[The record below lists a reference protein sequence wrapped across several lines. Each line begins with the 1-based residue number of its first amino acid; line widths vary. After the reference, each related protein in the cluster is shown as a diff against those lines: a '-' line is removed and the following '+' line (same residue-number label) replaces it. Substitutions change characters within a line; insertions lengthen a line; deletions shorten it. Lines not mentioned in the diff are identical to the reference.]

1 MGSVFTRKPDYLEDR
16 SPGLKSINSVPK
28 NFLHFSPNCGN
39 FSKAFKSYLEL
50 LAMFLNP
57 ILPKPGFSIIQTY
70 HYLLRC
76 WMQEKKSCTSSQ
88 LLSYLDDQHLT
99 LLIMVFR
106 IHSGQVPIKK
116 CKNSRTS
123 VALLY
128 FDTIPKC

>member
-16 SPGLKSINSVPK
+16 SPGLKSINSVLK
-28 NFLHFSPNCGN
+28 LFFIFLQIVANFQ
-39 FSKAFKSYLEL
+39 KAFKSYLEL

-106 IHSGQVPIKK
+106 IHNGQVPIKK
-116 CKNSRTS
+116 CKNSHTLI
-123 VALLY
+123 ALLY